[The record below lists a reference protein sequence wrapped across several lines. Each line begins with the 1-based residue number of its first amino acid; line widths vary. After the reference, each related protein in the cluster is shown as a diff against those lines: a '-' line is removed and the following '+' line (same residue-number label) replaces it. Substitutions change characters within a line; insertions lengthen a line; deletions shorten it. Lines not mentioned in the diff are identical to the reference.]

1 MDEQNIGIFVKKT
14 FEIVVNVPN
23 MTVSIRYF
31 NVMSLDIYLQRKW
44 FIIKIVKDVS
54 SMSLYMKVHFRN
66 KQKYSKDKISISFLI
81 VLLDPLSI
89 IEKTNWFI
97 FPSSFNPLTPLYISW
112 LAFNL
117 NKHCHANYF
126 NYLLLNRWI
135 TQKILT
141 KIRTFFTFALFCIRD
156 KRQVVQHYNRL

>member
-1 MDEQNIGIFVKKT
+1 MW
-14 FEIVVNVPN
+14 
-23 MTVSIRYF
+23 YF
-31 NVMSLDIYLQRKW
+31 NLVSLGNHLEKKG
-44 FIIKIVKDVS
+44 FIIKIAKMFRVCHVHES
-54 SMSLYMKVHFRN
+54 SFP
-66 KQKYSKDKISISFLI
+66 KQTKFFKGQISISFLI
-81 VLLDPLSI
+81 VWLDPLSI

-97 FPSSFNPLTPLYISW
+97 FPSSLNPLGPLYISW

-135 TQKILT
+135 TQWILT
-141 KIRTFFTFALFCIRD
+141 KIRTFFTFALFCFRD